1 MNNIL
6 DSYLKKIKEIIS
18 DPRDGLPEELF
29 YFASSITAMANV
41 DLLIKNKNNQ
51 TLLIWRD
58 DKYYGP
64 GWHIPGG
71 IIRFKETFASRIH
84 KVADLELGMSVTF
97 NKNPIT
103 IKELFAKN
111 RDVRGHF
118 ITFLYEC
125 YPKSVPDINRKYNGG
140 EPKHGQWSWHE
151 KSPLNIIKQHV
162 TYESFING
170 NDDD

>member
-1 MNNIL
+1 VSNIL
-6 DSYLKKIKEIIS
+6 KSYLKSIKEIIS

-29 YFASSITAMANV
+29 YFASSITPMLNV
-41 DLLIKNKNNQ
+41 DLLIKNKKKQ

-71 IIRFKETFASRIH
+71 IIRFKETFSSRVH
-84 KVADLELGMSVTF
+84 KVAKSELGMAVKHS
-97 NKNPIT
+97 KDPLT

-111 RDVRGHF
+111 RDIRGHF

-125 YPKSVPDINRKYNGG
+125 IPENEPDIDRKHNGD
-140 EPKHGQWSWHE
+140 EPQNGQWSWHD
-151 KSPLNIIKQHV
+151 KSPINIIKQHAS
-162 TYESFING
+162 YEEFING
-170 NDDD
+170 NNNE